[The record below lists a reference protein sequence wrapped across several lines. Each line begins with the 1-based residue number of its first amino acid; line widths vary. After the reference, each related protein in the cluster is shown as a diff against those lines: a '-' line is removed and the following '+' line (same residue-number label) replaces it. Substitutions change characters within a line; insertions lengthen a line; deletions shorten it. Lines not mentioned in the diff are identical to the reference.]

1 MDNLYDYFT
10 YDDCKIIENGP
21 TWIKKINEDKGKYL
35 LQKNIGLYMQI
46 SETPNIVPTFV
57 EFVSIPEEKI
67 NIDSLKKLKGKFI
80 FLEWTEGAM
89 RKIPN
94 HSVLNCIKI
103 LDPDTDNLIYPKDWN
118 CDIGVIGVT
127 YDELR
132 KTSALVREG
141 MGTPFI
147 TEDKFKEEQ
156 FYSLNNIDWKFKWNI
171 WIPID
176 CYEELF
182 KD

>member
-1 MDNLYDYFT
+1 
-10 YDDCKIIENGP
+10 
-21 TWIKKINEDKGKYL
+21 
-35 LQKNIGLYMQI
+35 
-46 SETPNIVPTFV
+46 
-57 EFVSIPEEKI
+57 
-67 NIDSLKKLKGKFI
+67 
-80 FLEWTEGAM
+80 M